1 MFSGMVIGPRIGQ
14 TMMWLLILLGQSV
27 GAIPFDH
34 FGLLGLP
41 QRRLT
46 ALRLVGLLIVGTG
59 VVLNMRYNLK
69 QMRSGTVV
77 ASPRKERAGT
87 PG

>member
-1 MFSGMVIGPRIGQ
+1 VPRRDGSN
-14 TMMWLLILLGQSV
+14 LGQSV

-87 PG
+87 LG